1 MDPAMG
7 GRDTRLTAIE
17 RVHRALEDIR
27 AGRMVILVDDED
39 RENEGDL
46 VMAAEKATP
55 EAINFMAKY
64 GRGLI
69 CLAMTEERVAQL
81 ELPMMVDSNQ
91 SSRSTAFTVSI
102 EAAEGVTTGI
112 SAADRA
118 HTVLTA
124 MREDATPADLV
135 SPGHVFPLRA
145 RPGGVLQR
153 TGHTE
158 GSVDLASLAGLAP
171 GGVICEIMNEDGTMA
186 RMPDLVRFAD
196 RHSLRILSIADLI
209 QFRLQHEQ
217 LVERLSRAEL
227 ELPSGAV
234 WTAHVYGGNHA
245 RERQFLALTL
255 GALDESPTTV
265 RMHTG
270 SVLGDV
276 FGVRTRG
283 RVVMRDV
290 IERIEEEGRGVI
302 VFIPPFAID
311 LEADLA
317 MRTGRQVERPPMEQ
331 GEVLREYGL
340 GAQVL
345 RDLGLRKIRLLTNR
359 PRRIAGLEGY
369 GLEVVE
375 QVLVSDAEAVG
386 ARPSEM
392 EGLPHGAA
400 GEPTKH

>member
-1 MDPAMG
+1 MAT
-7 GRDTRLTAIE
+7 RDTRLDAIE

-46 VMAAEKATP
+46 VMAAEKVTP
-55 EAINFMAKY
+55 ETINFMARY

-69 CLAMTEERVAQL
+69 CLALTEERVAQL
-81 ELPMMVDSNQ
+81 DLPMMVDGNR
-91 SSRSTAFTVSI
+91 SSRSTAFTISI

-124 MREDATPADLV
+124 VRTDAKPSDIV
-135 SPGHVFPLRA
+135 SPGHIFPLRA
-145 RPGGVLQR
+145 KPGGVLQR

-158 GSVDLASLAGLAP
+158 GSVDLASLAGLSSA
-171 GGVICEIMNEDGTMA
+171 GVICEIMNEDGTMA

-196 RHSLRILSIADLI
+196 THSLRILSIADLI

-217 LVERLSRAEL
+217 MVSLLSEAEV
-227 ELPSGAV
+227 ELPSGRT
-234 WTAHVYGGNHA
+234 WTARTYGTPEGN
-245 RERQFLALTL
+245 RQFLALSL
-255 GALDESPTTV
+255 GALDETPTLV
-265 RMHTG
+265 RMHTA

-283 RVVMRDV
+283 RVVMHDV
-290 IERIEEEGRGVI
+290 IARVEEAGKGVI
-302 VFIPPFAID
+302 VFIPPFTVD
-311 LEADLA
+311 LRADLA
-317 MRTGRQVERPPMEQ
+317 MRTGQKVQRPPLEQ

-345 RDLGLRKIRLLTNR
+345 RDLGLRRIRLLTNK

-375 QVLVSDAEAVG
+375 QLLVSDEDAISTRSA
-386 ARPSEM
+386 EM
-392 EGLPHGAA
+392 EALSLDES
-400 GEPTKH
+400 EPTRH

>member
-1 MDPAMG
+1 MA

-46 VMAAEKATP
+46 VMAAEKVTP
-55 EAINFMAKY
+55 EAINFMAMH

-69 CLAMTEERVAQL
+69 CLALTEERVAQL
-81 ELPMMVDSNQ
+81 ELPMMVDANR
-91 SSRSTAFTVSI
+91 SSRTTAFTVSI

-118 HTVLTA
+118 HTVRVA
-124 MREDATPADLV
+124 VRDDAKPADLV

-158 GSVDLASLAGLAP
+158 GSVDLASLAGLGPA
-171 GGVICEIMNEDGTMA
+171 GVICEIMNPDGTMA

-196 RHSLRILSIADLI
+196 EHALRILSIADLI
-209 QFRLQHEQ
+209 QFRLQHER
-217 LVERLSRAEL
+217 LVRPISTADV
-227 ELPSGAV
+227 ELPSGKV
-234 WTAHVYGGNHA
+234 WTARTYGGSHDSD
-245 RERQFLALTL
+245 RQFLAMTL
-255 GALDESPTTV
+255 GELDEHPTTV
-265 RMHTG
+265 RMHAG

-290 IERIEEEGRGVI
+290 IERIEEEGKGVV

-317 MRTGRQVERPPMEQ
+317 RRTGQRVRRPPMEQ

-345 RDLGLRKIRLLTNR
+345 RDLGLKRIRLLTNR

-375 QVLVSDAEAVG
+375 QVLVSDTEAMSL
-386 ARPSEM
+386 RSSEM
-392 EGLPHGAA
+392 EALSLDDAT
-400 GEPTKH
+400 GEPTQH